1 MSERF
6 FVEPPISGPRALL
19 SGDEAR
25 HLARVMRASIGDE
38 VILFDGSG
46 VEFLSRIATIGKA
59 QVELEIIERRPVD
72 RESQSRLTLAVA
84 LPKGERQK
92 WLVEKATELGVARL
106 VPLIT
111 ERGIAQP
118 VAAALAR
125 LRRTVI
131 EASKQCGRN
140 RLMETGE
147 PVEARDF
154 FAAEGSGFRVQG
166 SGKES
171 GVRDQSGSGVDSGRE
186 LFEQQ
191 KAGRESTPD
200 PFGPAH
206 CRLIADPTGSPLA
219 TVPRPTGDLV
229 CAVGPEGGFTA
240 AELAAAT
247 EHGWQQVSL
256 GKSILRVETAAVAI
270 AAWAAVG

>member
-140 RLMETGE
+140 RLMEIGE
-147 PVEARDF
+147 PVEAGEF
-154 FAAEGSGFRVQG
+154 FAAAGSGFRVQG

-171 GVRDQSGSGVDSGRE
+171 GGRRHESVTGNRD
-186 LFEQQ
+186 
-191 KAGRESTPD
+191 
-200 PFGPAH
+200 H
-206 CRLIADPTGSPLA
+206 CSRLIADPTGSPLA